1 MKIFSHVTTKVPNGK
16 LKGKWKVLIILSLY
30 NMPQRF
36 NKLKQL
42 TMCNANSLSKNLKQL
57 EARGIVSKIDGPYNK
72 YRLTKD
78 GAVIA
83 KLIIQLDE
91 ALSKLGH

>member
-1 MKIFSHVTTKVPNGK
+1 MVTKRGANKI
-16 LKGKWKVLIILSLY
+16 KGKWKVLIIVSLY
-30 NMPQRF
+30 NMPLRF
-36 NKLKQL
+36 NKLKQI
-42 TMCNANSLSKNLKQL
+42 TSCNSVSLSQNLKQL
-57 EARGIVSKIDGPYNK
+57 EKHGIIVKENGPYTR

-78 GAVIA
+78 GIVIA

>member
-1 MKIFSHVTTKVPNGK
+1 VITKRGADKIR
-16 LKGKWKVLIILSLY
+16 GKWKVLIIVSLY
-30 NMPQRF
+30 NMPLRF
-36 NKLKQL
+36 NKLKQII
-42 TMCNANSLSKNLKQL
+42 MCNSVSLSQNLRQL
-57 EARGIVSKIDGPYNK
+57 EKHGIVMKENGPYTR

-78 GAVIA
+78 GVVIA